1 MDNQDDERQRRVEA
15 MRELAAEDG
24 ESGEPAAAQSASP
37 QLPVSQSPIST
48 QPQPP
53 LQRQPSRSRLRWVV
67 AIVVLLAV
75 VIGGVYAA
83 TRLTGVG
90 KGNGNA
96 TPAAS
101 APAATL
107 RAVGDFTCA
116 LPPAWSPDG
125 KSYAVLGA
133 PVPCSELASQPSAEH
148 QAIAVVDATTG
159 AIRRRIAIAPY
170 LANRDLRTCLSVTTE
185 CPPVILWSPDGSR
198 LALGLAAAQRNGALS
213 AFALLIIPVNGGAGT
228 VIPGPLPSDAPSSTP
243 PASPYRVF
251 DLTAHTARFLSFS
264 TGLNTADS
272 LTWTADGSLEPSRA
286 SSPQPVGNP
295 DGGATFSPWQPAGV
309 AANGANKIDLGSPY
323 PFGAWSPDGR
333 FVTLD
338 LRTHF
343 HVYPG
348 AADATPDTTG
358 AIVGRVSRDAAL
370 TAVIADLSAHPDAN
384 YMLAWDETGAHLLAV
399 SCASATTAT
408 LTIRSTATGAV
419 ETTATLS
426 FGGYTT
432 SCQQSTLLPSW
443 SPDGAHILL
452 AAPDLGA
459 AVVWT
464 PKLS

>member
-1 MDNQDDERQRRVEA
+1 MDNQGDDERQRRVEA
-15 MRELAAEDG
+15 MRELAS
-24 ESGEPAAAQSASP
+24 ESVERGEPAAAQPASSQP
-37 QLPVSQSPIST
+37 PVLQSPTSL
-48 QPQPP
+48 PP
-53 LQRQPSRSRLRWVV
+53 LPPSRRQPSRSPLRWLI
-67 AIVVLLAV
+67 AIVALLAV

-125 KSYAVLGA
+125 KRYAVLGA

-148 QAIAVVDATTG
+148 QAIAVVDASTG
-159 AIRRRIAIAPY
+159 AISRRIALAPY
-170 LANRDLRTCLSVTTE
+170 LANLDLHTCLSITTG
-185 CPPVILWSPDGSR
+185 CPPVLLWSPDGSR
-198 LALGLAAAQRNGALS
+198 LALGLAAAQRNGAIS
-213 AFALLIIPVNGGAGT
+213 AFALLVIPVSGGAGT
-228 VIPGPLPSDAPSSTP
+228 VIQGPLPSDAPSST
-243 PASPYRVF
+243 SPYRVF
-251 DLTAHTARFLSFS
+251 DLTAHTARFLALS
-264 TGLNTADS
+264 TSLNTADS
-272 LTWTADGSLEPSRA
+272 LSWSADGSLAASRA
-286 SSPQPVGNP
+286 ASPQPVGDP
-295 DGGATFSPWQPAGV
+295 DGGATFSPWQPAGA

-333 FVTLD
+333 YVTLD

-370 TAVIADLSAHPDAN
+370 TAVIADLSAHPDAS

-399 SCASATTAT
+399 SCASATTAK
-408 LTIRSTATGAV
+408 LTVRSTTTGSV

-443 SPDGAHILL
+443 SPNGAHVLL

>member
-1 MDNQDDERQRRVEA
+1 LDNRDDERQRRVEA

-24 ESGEPAAAQSASP
+24 EPVVAQPASSQP
-37 QLPVSQSPIST
+37 PVSQSPT
-48 QPQPP
+48 PP
-53 LQRQPSRSRLRWVV
+53 PPRLPSRSPLRWVV

-90 KGNGNA
+90 KGNGTA
-96 TPAAS
+96 TPSVSAA
-101 APAATL
+101 AATL

-133 PVPCSELASQPSAEH
+133 LVPCSELASQPSAEH
-148 QAIAVVDATTG
+148 QSIAVVDASTG
-159 AIRRRIAIAPY
+159 AISHRIAIAPY
-170 LANRDLRTCLSVTTE
+170 LANLGGLQTCLGIRTE
-185 CPPVILWSPDGSR
+185 CPPVVLWSPDGSR

-213 AFALLIIPVNGGAGT
+213 AFALLVIPINGGAGT
-228 VIPGPLPSDAPSSTP
+228 VIHGPLPSGAPPSTP

-251 DLTAHTARFLSFS
+251 DLTAHTARFLSLS

-272 LTWTADGSLEPSRA
+272 LSWTSDGSLTPSRA
-286 SSPQPVGNP
+286 AAPQPVGNP
-295 DGGATFSPWQPAGV
+295 DGGATFSPWQPATV
-309 AANGANKIDLGSPY
+309 AATGASKIDLGSPY

-348 AADATPDTTG
+348 ASDTTGATPDTTG

-370 TAVIADLSAHPDAN
+370 TAVITDVAAHPNAPDAP
-384 YMLAWDETGAHLLAV
+384 YALGWDDAGAHLLAV
-399 SCASATTAT
+399 SCASATTAK
-408 LTIRSTATGAV
+408 LTVRSTATGAV
-419 ETTATLS
+419 VTTATLS